1 MTQVGVGVGILVLRD
16 GQVLLGRRRGS
27 HGAGT
32 WSAPGGRLEYGESI
46 EDCARRELLE
56 ETGLTLGEC
65 ERGPCTSDVF
75 DEVKQQYLTV
85 FVLARHALGEPA
97 TLEPDKCD
105 GWQWF
110 DWQALPQPLFAPLHS
125 LRATGFDP
133 SATCANSV
141 SSK

>member
-1 MTQVGVGVGILVLRD
+1 MTMVGVGVGILVLRD
-16 GQVLLGRRRGS
+16 GRVLLGRRRGS

-56 ETGLTLGEC
+56 ETGLALGQC
-65 ERGPCTSDVF
+65 ERGPYTTDVF
-75 DEVKQQYLTV
+75 EAVREHYLTV
-85 FVLARHALGEPA
+85 FVLARRTQGEPA

-110 DWQALPQPLFAPLHS
+110 DWSALPQPLFAPLAS

-133 SATCANSV
+133 GDVSAGSPRSA
-141 SSK
+141 